1 MMTMKFSFA
10 AAFLCVAQ
18 GALAAAPTTNDY
30 AQGIRVQALSDRPLV
45 EAALPDDVYRT
56 VTRADLADVRVF
68 NADGIAVPHAF
79 CVSPKTTEPTVTQE
93 SLPVFAVQGAVPQRD
108 GTRVEVQT
116 SAGVAVNVQEDDN
129 RTTAGTTQT
138 QAHVID
144 ARAIPDDLRAMQFDW
159 RSPDGASEAHVSIQ
173 ASEDLDRWQT
183 VVGSSTLLKV
193 AQGEQQLQRHS
204 VKLPQRSYQYL
215 RVVRTDRGPPLEIAS
230 VIAERVAAPQS
241 IDPIWFSATPVTTDE
256 ANALLFDSS
265 RLAPVTYARLLLPQE
280 NTSLRVKIESRPD
293 EKSQWRQQW
302 SGEVY
307 SILSAGERRVSP
319 PAEFG
324 GTTDRYW
331 RITPAKAGDLF
342 NQGATLELG
351 YRPARLRFL
360 AQGSGPFM
368 LAYGSRRAE
377 AAPLQACNILL
388 ADVVSQDLAHMRG
401 EAVLSP
407 PQSLGGDSAFK
418 PLPKKTPLRLMV
430 LWGVLISG
438 VALLA
443 AMAMSLLKRV
453 NAPSTRPGG
462 NKSGST

>member
-1 MMTMKFSFA
+1 MLLAQS
-10 AAFLCVAQ
+10 AF
-18 GALAAAPTTNDY
+18 AAAPTTNDY
-30 AQGIRVQALSDRPLV
+30 AQGIQVQSLSDRPLI

-68 NADGIAVPHAF
+68 NADGVAVPHAF
-79 CVSPKTTEPTVTQE
+79 CASPKATEPAVTQE
-93 SLPVFAVQGAVPQRD
+93 SLPVFEVQGAVSQSD

-116 SAGVAVNVQEDDN
+116 SAGVAVNVQQGDN
-129 RTTAGTTQT
+129 RTVAGTTQT

-144 ARAIPDDLRAMQFDW
+144 ARSIPDELRAMQFDW
-159 RSPDGASEAHVSIQ
+159 QSPDGASEAHVSIE

-183 VVGSSTLLKV
+183 VVAASTLLKV

-204 VKLPQRSYQYL
+204 VKLPQRRYQYL
-215 RVVRTDRGPPLEIAS
+215 RVVRRDRGPPLEIAS
-230 VIAERVAAPQS
+230 VIAERVTAPQP
-241 IDPIWFSATPVTTDE
+241 IDPLWFSATPVTTDE
-256 ANALLFDSS
+256 ANTLLFDSS

-280 NTSLRVKIESRPD
+280 NTALRVKIESRSN

-319 PAEFG
+319 PAEFAS
-324 GTTDRYW
+324 TTDRYW
-331 RITPAKAGDLF
+331 RIAPVKAGDLF

-360 AQGSGPFM
+360 AQGAGPFM

-377 AAPLQACNILL
+377 AAPLQQCNTLL
-388 ADVVSQDLAHMRG
+388 ADVGSRDLAQMLG
-401 EAVLSP
+401 EAALSA
-407 PQSLGGDSAFK
+407 PQSLGGDAVFK

-430 LWGVLISG
+430 LWGVLIAG

-443 AMAMSLLKRV
+443 AMAISLLKRL
-453 NAPSTRPGG
+453 NAPPPSPP
-462 NKSGST
+462 

>member
-1 MMTMKFSFA
+1 MRVKFNCPL
-10 AAFLCVAQ
+10 AFVLLAQ
-18 GALAAAPTTNDY
+18 SAFAAAPTTNDY
-30 AQGIRVQALSDRPLV
+30 AQGIKVQSLPDRPLL

-68 NADGIAVPHAF
+68 NADGVPVPHAI
-79 CVSPKTTEPTVTQE
+79 CASPKAAEPAVAHE
-93 SLPVFAVQGAVPQRD
+93 SLPVFEVQGAVPQRD

-116 SAGVAVNVQEDDN
+116 SAGVAVNVEQDDN
-129 RTTAGTTQT
+129 RTTAGATQT
-138 QAHVID
+138 RAHVID
-144 ARAIPDDLRAMQFDW
+144 ARAISDELRAMQFDW
-159 RSPDGASEAHVSIQ
+159 QSPDGASEAHVSIE
-173 ASEDLDRWQT
+173 ASEDLDKWQT
-183 VVGSSTLLKV
+183 VVGASTLLKV

-204 VKLPQRSYQYL
+204 VKLPQRRYRYL

-230 VIAERVAAPQS
+230 VLAERVAAPQP
-241 IDPIWFSATPVTTDE
+241 IDPLWFSATPISTDE
-256 ANALLFDSS
+256 ANTLLFDSS

-280 NTSLRVKIESRPD
+280 NTSLRVKMESRPD

-324 GTTDRYW
+324 STTDRYW
-331 RITPAKAGDLF
+331 RIAPAKAGDLF

-351 YRPARLRFL
+351 YRPARVRFL

-377 AAPLQACNILL
+377 AAPLQQCNTLL
-388 ADVVSQDLAHMRG
+388 ADMGSRDLAQVLG
-401 EAVLSP
+401 EAALSA
-407 PQSLGGDSAFK
+407 PQPLGGDAAFK

-430 LWGVLISG
+430 LWGVLIAG

-443 AMAMSLLKRV
+443 AMAMSLLKRL
-453 NAPSTRPGG
+453 NSPPP
-462 NKSGST
+462 NPL

>member
-1 MMTMKFSFA
+1 MKMTFNSVI
-10 AAFLCVAQ
+10 AFVCLAQ

-30 AQGIRVQALSDRPLV
+30 AQGIRVQTLSDRPLV
-45 EAALPDDVYRT
+45 EAALPDAVYRT
-56 VTRADLADVRVF
+56 VTRADLADLRVF
-68 NADGIAVPHAF
+68 NADGVAVPHAF
-79 CVSPKTTEPTVTQE
+79 CASPKATEPTVTQE
-93 SLPVFAVQGAVPQRD
+93 SLPVFEVQGAVPQRD

-116 SAGVAVNVQEDDN
+116 SAGVAVNVQQGDN
-129 RTTAGTTQT
+129 RTTTGTTQT

-144 ARAIPDDLRAMQFDW
+144 ARGIPDELRAMQFDW
-159 RSPDGASEAHVSIQ
+159 QSPDGASEAHVSIE

-183 VVGSSTLLKV
+183 VVGASTLLKV
-193 AQGEQQLQRHS
+193 VQGEQQLQRHS

-215 RVVRTDRGPPLEIAS
+215 RVVRTDRGPPLQIAS
-230 VIAERVAAPQS
+230 VIAERVGVPQP
-241 IDPIWFSATPVTTDE
+241 IDPLWFSATPVASDE
-256 ANALLFDSS
+256 NALLFDSG

-280 NTSLRVKIESRPD
+280 NTSLRVKLESRPD
-293 EKSQWRQQW
+293 DKAQWRQQW
-302 SGEVY
+302 AGEVY

-324 GTTDRYW
+324 NTTDRFW

-377 AAPLQACNILL
+377 AAPLQQCNVLL
-388 ADVVSQDLAHMRG
+388 ADVGSRDLAQMKG
-401 EAVLSP
+401 EAALSP
-407 PQSLGGDSAFK
+407 PQSLGGDTAFK

-430 LWGVLISG
+430 LWGVLIVG
-438 VALLA
+438 VGLLA
-443 AMAMSLLKRV
+443 AMAMSLLKRL
-453 NAPSTRPGG
+453 NAPPPGP
-462 NKSGST
+462 T

>member
-1 MMTMKFSFA
+1 MRVEFNFVVA
-10 AAFLCVAQ
+10 LLCLAQ
-18 GALAAAPTTNDY
+18 SASAAAPTTHDY
-30 AQGIRVQALSDRPLV
+30 AQGIRVQPVSDRPVV
-45 EAALPDDVYRT
+45 EAALPDDVYRM

-79 CVSPKTTEPTVTQE
+79 CASPETTEPTATQE
-93 SLPVFAVQGAVPQRD
+93 SLPVFEVQGAVPQRD

-116 SAGVAVNVQEDDN
+116 SAGVAVNVQQDD

-138 QAHVID
+138 RAHVID
-144 ARAIPDDLRAMQFDW
+144 ARAIPDELRAMQFDW
-159 RSPDGASEAHVSIQ
+159 QSPDGASEAHVSIE

-183 VVGSSTLLKV
+183 VVGASTLLKV

-204 VKLPQRSYQYL
+204 VKLPQRVYQYL

-230 VIAERVAAPQS
+230 VIAERVTAPQP
-241 IDPIWFSATPVTTDE
+241 IDPSWFSATVVATDA
-256 ANALLFDSS
+256 ANTLLFDSS

-280 NTSLRVKIESRPD
+280 NTALRVTIDSRPD
-293 EKSQWRQQW
+293 EKAQWRQQW

-324 GTTDRYW
+324 STADRYW

-342 NQGATLELG
+342 AQGATLDLG

-377 AAPLQACNILL
+377 AAPLQQCNSLL
-388 ADVVSQDLAHMRG
+388 ADVGSRDLAEMRG
-401 EAVLSP
+401 EAAFSA
-407 PQSLGGDSAFK
+407 PQPLGGAAAFK
-418 PLPKKTPLRLMV
+418 PLPKQTPLRLMV
-430 LWGVLISG
+430 LWGVLIAG
-438 VALLA
+438 VALVA
-443 AMAMSLLKRV
+443 AMALSLLKRL
-453 NAPSTRPGG
+453 NSPPSSPP
-462 NKSGST
+462 

>member
-1 MMTMKFSFA
+1 MRMKFNLA
-10 AAFLCVAQ
+10 AGLLCLAQ
-18 GALAAAPTTNDY
+18 GASAAAPTTNDY

-56 VTRADLADVRVF
+56 VTRADLADLRVF

-79 CVSPKTTEPTVTQE
+79 CASPKATEPTVTQE
-93 SLPVFAVQGAVPQRD
+93 SLPVFEVQGAVPRRD

-116 SAGVAVNVQEDDN
+116 SAGVAVNVQQGDN
-129 RTTAGTTQT
+129 RTTANTTQT

-144 ARAIPDDLRAMQFDW
+144 ARGIPDELRAMQFDW
-159 RSPDGASEAHVSIQ
+159 QSPDGASEAHVSIE

-183 VVGSSTLLKV
+183 VVGASTLLKV
-193 AQGEQQLQRHS
+193 AQGEQQLQRPS
-204 VKLPQRSYQYL
+204 VKLPQRSYRYL

-230 VIAERVAAPQS
+230 VIAERVAVPEP
-241 IDPIWFSATPVTTDE
+241 IDPLWFSATPVAIDE

-280 NTSLRVKIESRPD
+280 NTSLRVKIESRPN
-293 EKSQWRQQW
+293 EKAQWRQQW
-302 SGEVY
+302 SGEIY

-324 GTTDRYW
+324 ATTDRHW
-331 RITPAKAGDLF
+331 RIAPAKAGDLF
-342 NQGATLELG
+342 NRGATLELG

-377 AAPLQACNILL
+377 AAPLQQCSALL
-388 ADVVSQDLAHMRG
+388 AGVGSRDLAQMRG
-401 EAVLSP
+401 DAALSP
-407 PQSLGGDSAFK
+407 PQSLGGDTAFK

-430 LWGVLISG
+430 LWGVLIVG
-438 VALLA
+438 VGLLA
-443 AMAMSLLKRV
+443 AMAMSLLKRL
-453 NAPSTRPGG
+453 NAPRP
-462 NKSGST
+462 NAP